1 MKAEPL
7 VTTTLPEEEGGEAHL
22 KPDPPL
28 LRGLLMTREDS
39 EAEETIGRW
48 LVMRDRVVGEMGAD
62 RLMP

>member
-1 MKAEPL
+1 
-7 VTTTLPEEEGGEAHL
+7 LPEEEGGEAHL

-39 EAEETIGRW
+39 EAEETMGRW